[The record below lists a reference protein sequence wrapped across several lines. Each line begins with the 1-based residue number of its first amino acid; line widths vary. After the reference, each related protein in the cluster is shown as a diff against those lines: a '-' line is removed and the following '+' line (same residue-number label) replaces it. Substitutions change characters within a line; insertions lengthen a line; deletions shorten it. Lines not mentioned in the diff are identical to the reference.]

1 MAQFVNTEISID
13 GKSINQ
19 FSSLTLSQGIFEHHH
34 FRLVCPAEAIDGTD
48 GNILNKSKDFAGA
61 AITIK
66 INAVESEGTLQFKGV
81 ITQIEAARF
90 SGHAGNIIINGFS
103 PTILTDDG
111 LHCKSWESKGVKNI
125 AQDVLQQF
133 PQNLL
138 QSKISPSNSESF
150 LYTVQYK
157 ETAWNFLKRISANC
171 GEWLFYDGEK
181 LVLGSPKG
189 NSANLVYGS
198 NLSSFSM
205 SLRVRPAKFEMMAYD
220 YVNSE
225 VYSGTPSG
233 IEGKAGLND
242 LGKHT
247 LQKSQSFYGAQPKQW
262 HNSFLTSKK
271 QLDDFV
277 NTRAAMQGSNMVYFN
292 GSSGHPGVNI
302 GGTVNVQGK
311 NVFNQ
316 NDETFGKYTVVT
328 VHHHCDGQGNY
339 VNDFVAIPASIKIP
353 PTVMIQEPHCE
364 TQSAV
369 VTDNHDTQGLGR
381 VRVKFHWMDGAKS
394 PWLRITSPHGGG
406 NKGMF
411 FIPEIGEEVIVG
423 FEGDS
428 ATKPYI
434 IGTVY
439 HSKAKTSFSNA
450 QNDLKVLQT
459 RSGHIL
465 EFNDKDGAESIT
477 VKDKN
482 NNIITID
489 TPKGC
494 IMIEDKAKNHMIID
508 ATKEYITLKDKANNY
523 MTIDTAGNSI
533 TIQDKNKNS
542 VVMSSSD
549 NSIGIKALGTI
560 TLAAMNIN
568 LIAGA
573 TVNVQATAAYNL
585 NTMNCMSNVSKNTI
599 LRTKDL
605 TQTIL
610 QTLSTSAT
618 TINHTAK
625 KDINSKA
632 KEKIIISAKE
642 KLEQRAGK
650 MDVSTSDGDL
660 KLNASSEVE
669 IKGTTVKTN

>member
-1 MAQFVNTEISID
+1 MAQFVNTEINIGGTSI
-13 GKSINQ
+13 KQ
-19 FSSLTLSQGIFEHHH
+19 FSSFMLSQGIFDHHY
-34 FRLVCPAEAIDGTD
+34 FRLVCPAEAIDGTS
-48 GNILNKSKDFAGA
+48 GQILNKSKDMAGA

-66 INAVESEGTLQFKGV
+66 VSAVESEGTLQFKGV
-81 ITQIEAARF
+81 VTQIEAARF
-90 SGHAGNIIINGFS
+90 SGHAGNVIISGYS

-111 LHCKSWESKGVKNI
+111 LNCKSWESKGIKNI

-138 QSKISPSNSESF
+138 SSKINPVSSEPF

-157 ETAWNFLKRISANC
+157 ETAWQFLKRISANC
-171 GEWLFYDGEK
+171 GEWFFYDGEK

-205 SLRVRPAKFEMMAYD
+205 SLHVKPAKFEMMAYD
-220 YVNSE
+220 YVNSA
-225 VYSGTPSG
+225 VYNGTPNG

-247 LQKSQSFYGAQPKQW
+247 LQKSQQFYGSQPKQW

-277 NTRAAMQGSNMVYFN
+277 NTRAAMQSSNMVRFN
-292 GSSGHPGVNI
+292 GSSGHAGVNP
-302 GGTVNVQGK
+302 GGTVKVQGK

-316 NDETFGKYTVVT
+316 SDESFGEYTVIA

-339 VNDFVAIPASIKIP
+339 TNDFVAIPASVKMPPVNMIP
-353 PTVMIQEPHCE
+353 EPHCE

-369 VTDNHDTQGLGR
+369 VTDNHDVQGLGR

-406 NKGMF
+406 DKGMF
-411 FIPEIGEEVIVG
+411 FIPETGEEVIVG

-439 HSKAKTSFSNA
+439 HSKAKTSFANA
-450 QNDLKVLQT
+450 ENDKKVIQT

-465 EFNDKDGAESIT
+465 EFNDKQGAESIT

-494 IMIEDKAKNHMIID
+494 IMI
-508 ATKEYITLKDKANNY
+508 KDKANNH
-523 MTIDTAGNSI
+523 MTIDATNNRITVADKNNNNI
-533 TIQDKNKNS
+533 TIDAPSNNIAIS
-542 VVMSSSD
+542 ANND
-549 NSIGIKALGTI
+549 IKITAKGSI

-568 LIAGA
+568 LVAGA

-585 NTMNCMSNVSKNTI
+585 NTMNSLSNIGMNTI
-599 LRTKDL
+599 LKTGGL
-605 TQTIL
+605 TQMVKNIL
-610 QTLSTSAT
+610 SSTAS
-618 TINHTAK
+618 TINQTAK
-625 KDINSKA
+625 KDINTKA
-632 KEKIIISAKE
+632 KEKITISSKD
-642 KLEQRAGK
+642 KLDQRAGS
-650 MDVSTSDGDL
+650 MDVSTDNGRLRL
-660 KLNASSEVE
+660 KASSDLE